1 VVEAWLSSMKQ
12 VVRTVFADD
21 DRQHSNPV
29 WVAILWM
36 QVLPMQDR
44 QVDLDESSAPTTKG
58 IRQSRC
64 FRPTTVWGAELV
76 LRRIAARAVSY
87 GWLFGLLPVQLRIVG
102 DRPG

>member
-1 VVEAWLSSMKQ
+1 VVEAWLSSMKR

-44 QVDLDESSAPTTKG
+44 QVDLDESSAPTKG
-58 IRQSRC
+58 NPPVTMLSAHDCVGRRVG
-64 FRPTTVWGAELV
+64 FTTHRGA
-76 LRRIAARAVSY
+76 RR
-87 GWLFGLLPVQLRIVG
+87 
-102 DRPG
+102 